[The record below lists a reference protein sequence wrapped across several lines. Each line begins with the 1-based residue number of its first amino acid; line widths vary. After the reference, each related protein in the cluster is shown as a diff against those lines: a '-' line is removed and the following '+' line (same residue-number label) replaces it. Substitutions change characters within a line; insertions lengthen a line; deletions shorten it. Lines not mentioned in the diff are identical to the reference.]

1 MPLKLFT
8 MVCGIVAFY
17 AVIYGQNFAI
27 MVRFKNA
34 SLSKNIGLIIAH
46 EETHWYVMSFI
57 KTAQTWSRLMG
68 LKIAP
73 ESISVG
79 LRNQTQLGNLRRFH
93 LVYPKV
99 DWGGRYFPS
108 TSILSTS
115 AKPLLVMTAVIW
127 RGGSMPV
134 PSSFIANT
142 QNELC
147 SFYAKIDL
155 I

>member
-68 LKIAP
+68 LKTAP

-79 LRNQTQLGNLRRFH
+79 LRNQTQLGNWRFH

-108 TSILSTS
+108 TSSPRLRSLCWWWRRWYGGEAVCQSRRPLSQIH
-115 AKPLLVMTAVIW
+115 KMNYVRFM
-127 RGGSMPV
+127 R
-134 PSSFIANT
+134 
-142 QNELC
+142 
-147 SFYAKIDL
+147 K
-155 I
+155 